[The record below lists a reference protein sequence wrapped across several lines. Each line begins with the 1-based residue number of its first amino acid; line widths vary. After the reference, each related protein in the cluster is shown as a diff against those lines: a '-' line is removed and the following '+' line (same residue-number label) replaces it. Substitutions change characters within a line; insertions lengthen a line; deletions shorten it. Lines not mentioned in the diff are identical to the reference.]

1 MSTAARAGAS
11 ERGGRRTGGLSS
23 RGRGAASVLLLALA
37 TGASGMA
44 PWVHAA
50 GVSPLGGVGV
60 SVSGAV
66 AAPAVPATA
75 LVLAAAGAA
84 VALAG
89 RLGRWLV
96 VAVVAACGV
105 VVVAAATGV
114 LRHPETSATAAAAA
128 RTGVDHLDGAPVV
141 TAGPWAAVVIGLLAV
156 VTAALMARAS
166 AGWSTPDRRHE
177 LHADG
182 ATEATPGPSGPQ
194 LPDERTDW
202 DALTRG
208 ADPSDDV

>member
-1 MSTAARAGAS
+1 MAAGAG
-11 ERGGRRTGGLSS
+11 ERGGRRPGWMSS

-37 TGASGMA
+37 TGASCLG

-50 GVSPLGGVGV
+50 GVSPLGGIGV

-96 VAVVAACGV
+96 VAVVAACGL
-105 VVVAAATGV
+105 VVVAAATAV
-114 LRHPETSATAAAAA
+114 LRHPETSASAAAAA

-156 VTAALMARAS
+156 LAAGMIARAS
-166 AGWSTPDRRHE
+166 AGWSTSDRRHE
-177 LHADG
+177 LHAG
-182 ATEATPGPSGPQ
+182 AAAEGTPGGSEPQ
-194 LPDERTDW
+194 PPDERTDW

-208 ADPSDDV
+208 ADPSDDA